1 MNISKSCK
9 LFLRDVYLYDIGACH
24 YTIMQNL
31 GFDLSKID
39 KNNKEKRNTQIGLM
53 MRDNPK
59 LTTILRG
66 TTNSLIDE
74 YLLRNE
80 ISEDDLIIRQYDGI
94 ISKKALRE
102 TTDQYIP
109 LELRSIYQVM
119 IISFNRSM
127 YIATDG
133 NTPTI
138 KGVAHRYD
146 AIDEVYKDIV
156 SINYTNK
163 EAIFKSLQNIKNKIL
178 SSEDPSLYCIPVS
191 EDKYAVF
198 FKQYGQLE
206 ISKTMARIM
215 DTDDIDKKHYFSYY
229 IEPFTKSITME
240 FV

>member
-1 MNISKSCK
+1 MNINKNCK

-24 YTIMQNL
+24 YTIMKNL

-39 KNNKEKRNTQIGLM
+39 RENKEKRNTQIGLM

-59 LTTILRG
+59 LTTILRT

-94 ISKKALRE
+94 ITKKALRE

-109 LELRSIYQVM
+109 LELRSVFQVM
-119 IISFNRSM
+119 IISFNRNM
-127 YIATDG
+127 YIANDG
-133 NTPTI
+133 TSAVI
-138 KGVAHRYD
+138 KGVPHRYE
-146 AIDEVYKDIV
+146 AMDEIYKNIV
-156 SINYTNK
+156 NINYTSK
-163 EAIFKSLQNIKNKIL
+163 ESVFKSLQNIKNKIL
-178 SSEDPSLYCIPVS
+178 SSDDSLLYCIPTS

-206 ISKTMARIM
+206 VSRSMARVM

-229 IEPFTKSITME
+229 IEQFTKSITVE